1 MKKILTTYPISTLII
16 VLIIFLSL
24 FNPPQTQLDNV
35 SNMDKIAH
43 FCMYGG
49 LELIIWIEYL
59 RKRTSPPYI
68 GNILIMF
75 LIPVIIGAALELAQS
90 VLTDYR
96 SCEMFDLIADMAGT
110 VAGLLA
116 GWLYYKLI
124 SGKKQV

>member
-1 MKKILTTYPISTLII
+1 MLVI

-24 FNPPQTQLDNV
+24 FNPPSTQLNNV
-35 SNMDKIAH
+35 SNIDKIAH

-49 LELIIWIEYL
+49 LELTIWMEYL
-59 RKRTSPPYI
+59 RKRTSPPHI

-75 LIPVIIGAALELAQS
+75 LIPVIIGAAMEVAQS
-90 VLTDYR
+90 ALTDYR
-96 SCEMFDLIADMAGT
+96 SCEMTDLIADAAGA